1 MNASL
6 TARAATAVAAL
17 LTTILPSLTSAGDR
31 QIGGYVDQAED
42 RFVRNVWNF
51 IKNFQ
56 SPQNVG
62 AHSWTVGQYFWAEP
76 FEFVGSKAS
85 FVDSMDLAYFSGHG
99 NSYVFATHD
108 AVADVDLRSPAGYG
122 NLANNGDLEFFVI
135 EDCSTVAS
143 APEAA
148 DWWSPWLRDS
158 SGNHIFQGLHQVVG
172 FRTLS
177 ISDNGIPDNYAHRLI
192 GGQGVWQ
199 AWFTA
204 VNDERAWWH
213 SDVTD
218 GVPYPGFASAV
229 LYPGLDNDS
238 IGNYG
243 ADPPFNHS
251 ALRTYWQY

>member
-1 MNASL
+1 MK
-6 TARAATAVAAL
+6 AL
-17 LTTILPSLTSAGDR
+17 LTGKVAIALVALFMTMFPPLAPAADR
-31 QIGGYVDQAED
+31 QIGGYVDQAES
-42 RFVRNVWNF
+42 RFTRNVWNF

-56 SPQNVG
+56 QAQHVG

-76 FEFVGSKAS
+76 FEFVSNKAS

-99 NSYVFATHD
+99 SAYVFATHD
-108 AVADVDLRSPAGYG
+108 AVADVDLRNAAGYG
-122 NLANNGDLEFFVI
+122 NLAKGGDLEFLIV
-135 EDCSTVAS
+135 EDCLTVAS

-158 SGNHIFQGLHQVVG
+158 AGNHIFQGMHQVVG

-177 ISDNGIPDNYAHRLI
+177 VSDNGIPDNYAHRLI

-199 AWFTA
+199 AWFAA
-204 VNDERAWWH
+204 VNDERSWWH
-213 SDVTD
+213 SDVSD
-218 GVPYPGFASAV
+218 GVPYPGFASVV

-243 ADPPFNHS
+243 ADPLFNHT